1 MLYSKRLTSIA
12 ELLITKSVQMKNFT
26 LLLALLFAGV
36 SASANTAKVSS
47 APYNYGEAFIFVE
60 GGVEF
65 AVYPNG
71 EFDFY
76 YNPRFLN
83 TSVVHISSPRNNIS
97 YNAGYNYDA
106 FVQYDDFG
114 AVIQVENVPVYYDY
128 YGRLAQAGDVVV
140 RYNNNGRITR
150 VGGLQVRYNRFGQ
163 PVRYVGVINH
173 YNARYVYRPW
183 HDFYMRPHANN
194 RVVYYEPYRAY
205 YEPVRMD
212 FYSYNNY
219 YQNNNYYYNKSNF
232 YRPGQSVAAY
242 NYGRRTTTKK
252 ELPAVRSSQNVSRTN
267 TSTAT
272 TNNTNTAVRSNSTGR
287 RTVAANNSS
296 TENITRQRA
305 NMEQHQA
312 AVRAQRSNSAVN
324 NVPAQTRSSVNTNT
338 SRSTTTANQAQN
350 RTAERPAPATRSAT
364 SRAQNPVER
373 TSTMERS
380 SNVRSTQSESTGRS
394 SNVRAGNAT
403 PRSSTVKP
411 ATVRSSSNDR
421 GRSGIR

>member
-1 MLYSKRLTSIA
+1 
-12 ELLITKSVQMKNFT
+12 MKNFT
-26 LLLALLFAGV
+26 LILALLFAGV

-83 TSVVHISSPRNNIS
+83 TSIVHISSPRNNIS

-114 AVIQVENVPVYYDY
+114 AVIQVENVPVYYDQF
-128 YGRLAQAGDVVV
+128 GRLAQAGDVIV
-140 RYNNNGRITR
+140 RYNNAGRIAR
-150 VGGLQVRYNRFGQ
+150 VGGLNIRYNRFGQ
-163 PVRYVGVINH
+163 PVRYVGAINH
-173 YNARYVYRPW
+173 FNPRYVYRPW
-183 HDFYMRPHANN
+183 HDFYMRPHVNN
-194 RVVYYEPYRAY
+194 RIVYYEPYRAF

-212 FYSYNNY
+212 YYSFNNY

-242 NYGRRTTTKK
+242 NYGRRSTVKK
-252 ELPAVRSSQNVSRTN
+252 EVPAARSSRNVSRN
-267 TSTAT
+267 DSATA
-272 TNNTNTAVRSNSTGR
+272 NRDNTAVRNNSNGR
-287 RTVAANNSS
+287 RVVAANNSYS
-296 TENITRQRA
+296 ENVTRQRA

-312 AVRAQRSNSAVN
+312 AVRAQRRNSTVN
-324 NVPAQTRSSVNTNT
+324 NVPAQTRSTINNR
-338 SRSTTTANQAQN
+338 RSTSSANEVQN
-350 RTAERPAPATRSAT
+350 RRVERPAPSTRQVQTSAG
-364 SRAQNPVER
+364 R

-380 SNVRSTQSESTGRS
+380 SNVQRAQSGNTGRS
-394 SNVRAGNAT
+394 SNVRASSAT
-403 PRSSTVKP
+403 PRSSAVQP

-421 GRSGIR
+421 GRSGIRR